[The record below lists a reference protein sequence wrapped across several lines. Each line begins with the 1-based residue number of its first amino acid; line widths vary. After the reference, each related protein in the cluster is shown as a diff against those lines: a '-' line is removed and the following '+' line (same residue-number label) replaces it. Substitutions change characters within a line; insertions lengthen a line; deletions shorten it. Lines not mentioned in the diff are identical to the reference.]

1 MCDVRVHNRHL
12 FSLPSGQDWR
22 HSSQLDDT
30 DNTKI
35 SCQAVFILLCRHA
48 DPTKTE
54 TIHCTLFS
62 GINKHRIGD
71 KIHSYTYI
79 YAFIYSFRIWH
90 FQPTN
95 GNNCQ
100 QNIEKLQN
108 AEPQPQSQTS
118 SKLRK
123 KLWQTESWKVIDV
136 RTDCCRECN
145 IYSWFILCGLV
156 KFIDKYC
163 LYFCLCTGQRTT

>member
-62 GINKHRIGD
+62 GINKLGFVKEDILSHNHHFSNAGQLCNRRYVCVPCIRVETTMPP
-71 KIHSYTYI
+71 SSSFMLYYCPMSPFLL
-79 YAFIYSFRIWH
+79 FIQMLGH
-90 FQPTN
+90 
-95 GNNCQ
+95 
-100 QNIEKLQN
+100 
-108 AEPQPQSQTS
+108 TS
-118 SKLRK
+118 HL
-123 KLWQTESWKVIDV
+123 
-136 RTDCCRECN
+136 
-145 IYSWFILCGLV
+145 
-156 KFIDKYC
+156 C
-163 LYFCLCTGQRTT
+163 LYLHT

>member
-1 MCDVRVHNRHL
+1 M

-79 YAFIYSFRIWH
+79 YAINRVFAG
-90 FQPTN
+90 T
-95 GNNCQ
+95 
-100 QNIEKLQN
+100 ELLQ
-108 AEPQPQSQTS
+108 
-118 SKLRK
+118 
-123 KLWQTESWKVIDV
+123 
-136 RTDCCRECN
+136 
-145 IYSWFILCGLV
+145 Y
-156 KFIDKYC
+156 
-163 LYFCLCTGQRTT
+163 